1 MLQPKNARSR
11 KVVEARASGN
21 GATLPQE
28 IVDEAITLSNMYNL
42 DEQVALDLLCTGRW
56 HHINMYYVDFH
67 TFSQY
72 MSASKV

>member
-42 DEQVALDLLCTGRW
+42 DEQVALDLLCTGR
-56 HHINMYYVDFH
+56 
-67 TFSQY
+67 
-72 MSASKV
+72 